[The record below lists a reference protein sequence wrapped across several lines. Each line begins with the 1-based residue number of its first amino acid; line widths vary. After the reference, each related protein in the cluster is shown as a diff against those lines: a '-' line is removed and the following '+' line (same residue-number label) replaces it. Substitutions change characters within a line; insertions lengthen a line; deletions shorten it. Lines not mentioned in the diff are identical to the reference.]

1 MPEPIDPTKAADDD
15 PTKVTDP
22 KPDPTLDA
30 VKALAEDAK
39 KSREDF
45 LKALSDARAA
55 QVPAPAPIAIPAA
68 KDPAEEFAKLS
79 AECDAL
85 YQEGKATEA
94 MSKFA
99 MWLSKQN
106 ASSQIDPTTTPTYRH
121 MVESTKRDVRSDNK
135 DVFDRWGKEVEAIVQ
150 GLPSDKRL
158 LHAEWEDAARRV
170 RAAHQDEILVE
181 KEAEIRKK
189 IEEEYKGRLAPLA
202 AGSRGS
208 AGTELT
214 TGLSEIDLAVVKA
227 HDLNIEQYKKAKK
240 TVEAYTTD
248 QGIFDCPFMDEQL
261 PERGRINIKPGRF

>member
-1 MPEPIDPTKAADDD
+1 MPEPIDPAQVTDD
-15 PTKVTDP
+15 PTKVTDPP

-45 LKALSDARAA
+45 LKALADARAA
-55 QVPAPAPIAIPAA
+55 QVPAPAPTVIPAA

-106 ASSQIDPTTTPTYRH
+106 AGSQVDPTTTPTYKH

-135 DVFDRWGKEVEAIVQ
+135 DVFDRWGKEVEVIVQ
-150 GLPSDKRL
+150 GLPADKRL

-189 IEEEYKGRLAPLA
+189 VEEEYKGRLAPLA
-202 AGSRGS
+202 PGSRGG
-208 AGTELT
+208 AGADSTA
-214 TGLSEIDLAVVKA
+214 GLSEIDLAVVKA
-227 HDLNIEQYKKAKK
+227 HDLDIDQYKKAKK
-240 TVEAYTTD
+240 TVEAYSSD

-261 PERGRINIKPGRF
+261 PERGRITIKPGRF